1 LADTTAPHFSLPFP
15 TFAAMHVF
23 FSNQITES
31 GILLSAE
38 ESQHALRV
46 LRMKPGDMAEVL
58 DGNGHRYQ
66 CKFEGELKKQ
76 CLLSISA
83 TEKVSP
89 RKTDLCVAIAPTK
102 NVDRFEWFLEKST
115 ELGIETIVPLIC
127 QRSERKVVKADRCH
141 KVLVAAMKQSRNAWL
156 PKLHTEITF
165 AQFMKQPAAPDEQR
179 YIAHCY
185 RHDLPHLKN
194 LIKTG
199 KITLLIGPEG
209 DFSETEVKAAIDC
222 GYKEISLGQSR
233 LRTETAGLA
242 AVHTISLLDE

>member
-1 LADTTAPHFSLPFP
+1 
-15 TFAAMHVF
+15 MHVF
-23 FSNQITES
+23 FSNQISDS

-46 LRMKPGDMAEVL
+46 LRMKPGDLAEVL
-58 DGNGHRYQ
+58 DGNGNRYQ

-76 CLLSISA
+76 CLLSVQS
-83 TEKVSP
+83 TENVAKRAV
-89 RKTDLCVAIAPTK
+89 DLCVAIAPTK

-127 QRSERKVVKADRCH
+127 QRSERKVVKADRCN

-156 PKLHTEITF
+156 PELQPETSF
-165 AQFMKQPAAPDEQR
+165 AQFIKKAPAQNEQR

-185 RHDLPHLKN
+185 SNNLPHLKT
-194 LIKTG
+194 LIKPG
-199 KITLLIGPEG
+199 KITILIGPEG

-222 GYKEISLGQSR
+222 GFKEISLGQSR

-242 AVHTISLLDE
+242 AVHTITLQNE